1 MHLLLVNNSIS
12 RLAVYHPLKVNS
24 KNILSCRLR
33 LKFDSFE
40 SCRLPHW
47 EALKWLYLRFKVTS
61 SYCIGHPYFY
71 PYFEKL
77 HDLKKKKPVK
87 VKKTHMT
94 NFICRKSSERRIVSK
109 IINRGRGCIPDTSI
123 YRKKLGLMCFLL
135 GSTCTMHPLS
145 SSPQFSISQNSPLQ
159 KSPCKTI
166 HRFIRWKKPNKNPT
180 DFYNNN
186 SLLLTLL
193 PKKRSCT

>member
-71 PYFEKL
+71 RYFEKL
-77 HDLKKKKPVK
+77 HDLKKITVK

-94 NFICRKSSERRIVSK
+94 SFICRKSSERRIVSK
-109 IINRGRGCIPDTSI
+109 IINRGRGCIPVYVYNI
-123 YRKKLGLMCFLL
+123 F
-135 GSTCTMHPLS
+135 
-145 SSPQFSISQNSPLQ
+145 
-159 KSPCKTI
+159 SPCLMKTLQNVI
-166 HRFIRWKKPNKNPT
+166 QPILKGKSHGYFLHILSRSK
-180 DFYNNN
+180 
-186 SLLLTLL
+186 LLTNKFL
-193 PKKRSCT
+193 SGY